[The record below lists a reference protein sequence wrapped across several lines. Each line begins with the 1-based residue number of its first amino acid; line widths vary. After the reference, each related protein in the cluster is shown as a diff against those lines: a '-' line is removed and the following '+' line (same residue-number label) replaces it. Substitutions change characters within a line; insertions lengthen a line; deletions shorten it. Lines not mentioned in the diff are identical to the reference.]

1 MIINPMQCR
10 AQVEGAVAQGL
21 GWSLYEKM
29 VFDDA
34 GRIINLTF
42 RNYRIPAFADLP
54 YTEVY
59 FADTHDAFGPLGA
72 KSMSE
77 APIYPVTPALA
88 NALTDA
94 TGIRFY
100 DPCWRPTGFT
110 AVFSSAASRVNLKRP
125 SI

>member
-1 MIINPMQCR
+1 MQSKIPHFPNTYP
-10 AQVEGAVAQGL
+10 AQAL

-29 VFDDA
+29 MFDET
-34 GRIINLTF
+34 GRIINPTF
-42 RNYRIPAFADLP
+42 RNYRIPAFADIP
-54 YTEVY
+54 RTEVY
-59 FADTHDAFGPLGA
+59 FADTQDAFGPLGA

-100 DPCWRPTGFT
+100 DLPLAPDRIYRRIFE
-110 AVFSSAASRVNLKRP
+110 SSQP
-125 SI
+125 SQS